1 VAPFAAGW
9 EERREHPE
17 ATLREAL
24 KRGLGALLVPSSEG
38 GAGLELSR
46 AAEVFATLA
55 AADFAFTFALVTH
68 NNSVRTLARAG
79 KLEPGLLNG
88 SAIATFCLTE
98 PGAGSDAA
106 AIACRARR
114 ANGGWV
120 LDGRK
125 SWITNGV
132 AADSY
137 LVFAQTDASAGWRGI
152 ASFLVRSD
160 NPGLEREPAYSLLGG
175 HALGANGIVLRRCRV
190 AAGDVLSPPGEGFK
204 SAMAGI
210 DTARVDVAAMCCA
223 ILRDTLERALAHVQR
238 RHAFGQPLA
247 SFQGLQFQLVDV
259 ATNLEAA
266 QLLASSA
273 AAAVDAGRS
282 DGPALASHAKKFAT
296 EVALPGIATCMQAMG
311 AEGLKAEHPLGRHLA
326 AAKIA
331 QYLDGTTQVQNLVI
345 GRSLGFTKP

>member
-9 EERREHPE
+9 EERHEHPE
-17 ATLREAL
+17 ATLRKAL
-24 KRGLGALLVPSSEG
+24 AAGLGALLVPAADG
-38 GAGLELSR
+38 GAGLSLTE
-46 AAEVFATLA
+46 AVEVFATLA

-68 NNSVRTLARAG
+68 NNCVRAIGRAG
-79 KLEPGLLNG
+79 KLEPGLLDG

-98 PGAGSDAA
+98 PEAGSDAA
-106 AIACRARR
+106 AISCRARSGD
-114 ANGGWV
+114 GGWV

-132 AADSY
+132 AADRY
-137 LVFAQTDASAGWRGI
+137 IVYAQTDPAQGWRGI

-175 HALGANGIVLRRCRV
+175 HALGAGGIVLDECRV
-190 AAGDVLSPPGEGFK
+190 FSEDVIAPPGEGFK

-210 DTARVDVAAMCCA
+210 NSARVDVAAMCCA
-223 ILRDTLERALAHVQR
+223 ILRDSLQRALAYVQGR
-238 RHAFGQPLA
+238 EAFGRPLA

-266 QLLASSA
+266 QLLTANG
-273 AAAVDAGRS
+273 AAAVGADRPGAS
-282 DGPALASHAKKFAT
+282 ALASHAKKFAT
-296 EVALPGIATCMQAMG
+296 TVALPGVAACMQAMG

-331 QYLDGTTQVQNLVI
+331 QYLDGTTEVQNLVI